1 MKKIILFFFQ
11 SYPEELQ
18 TRGDHFENP
27 LAPYETVIDYTDLSE
42 EAKRIM
48 KLNGVKS
55 ENYSQKKLISDF
67 RPRIDY
73 VTHVENL
80 QFYLKHG
87 LKLEKVSEII
97 SFDQSRFANKFVKET
112 TLKRHQSHSKI
123 EKAMWKFFNNVLF
136 GKSMQDASKN
146 VNVDIM
152 WNSKKARAK
161 CRSANFKGR
170 IILDKD
176 TIAVSSTPPEISR
189 HMAFAVGFSILEFSK
204 LEMYKGFGSFM
215 KNHNRLD
222 MLHFTMLLGM
232 DIPKYTI
239 DSF

>member
-1 MKKIILFFFQ
+1 MLCTTCFFTCEKIILFFFQ

-27 LAPYETVIDYTDLSE
+27 LAPYETIIDYNDLSD

-48 KLNGVKS
+48 KLNGITS
-55 ENYSQKKLISDF
+55 ESYSQKKLISDF

-97 SFDQSRFANKFVKET
+97 SFDQSTFAHNFVQET

-146 VNVDIM
+146 VDVDIL
-152 WNSKKARAK
+152 WRSKKASAK
-161 CRSANFKGR
+161 CRSKNFRGR
-170 IILDKD
+170 IILDEN

-204 LEMYKGFGSFM
+204 LEMYKGLV
-215 KNHNRLD
+215 HL
-222 MLHFTMLLGM
+222 
-232 DIPKYTI
+232 
-239 DSF
+239 

>member
-27 LAPYETVIDYTDLSE
+27 LAPYETVIDYTDLSA

-55 ENYSQKKLISDF
+55 KNYSQKKLISDF

-97 SFDQSRFANKFVKET
+97 SFDQSTFAHNFVQET

-146 VNVDIM
+146 VDVDIL
-152 WNSKKARAK
+152 WRSKKHLLNVAVK
-161 CRSANFKGR
+161 ISEVELSWTKTLLQFPPHPLKYQDIWLLPWVFQSLNSANWKCTKVWFIYEKIITDR
-170 IILDKD
+170 IH
-176 TIAVSSTPPEISR
+176 STS
-189 HMAFAVGFSILEFSK
+189 L
-204 LEMYKGFGSFM
+204 
-215 KNHNRLD
+215 
-222 MLHFTMLLGM
+222 
-232 DIPKYTI
+232 
-239 DSF
+239 